1 MTKTPNCLRLGEEE
15 DFDLR
20 LIDDESLAQPYP
32 IDEWNVI
39 NALDRIQKLASGS
52 KLSDQFWYD
61 ISSPLEYLV
70 PILGL
75 KKVQIV
81 FLAILVETGDS
92 MTWRNFARF
101 LNCSRLYVMTFTD
114 DIEEMIRM
122 GWMDVK
128 GRNEVDSLF
137 DGFFLAPGVIT
148 ALRHNKRFEP
158 ESFEGFSEQEFVDR
172 LESRM
177 CKSLNSRDITF
188 CQDVRWMMRMVRAN
202 QQLPLCQELMKL
214 DCKFLRAFMLMV
226 VFDYTQSSDTEDEG
240 LPFNTVNNLFPEDF
254 ACNYLR
260 RSLRDGSNILFQKGL
275 VEYKCQDGLT
285 DTDTYVLTRKSKSEL
300 LSGYNPPCKKR
311 IKALNTKGLRSYTT
325 INEKKLFY
333 NNDEQ
338 KQFDK
343 LVELLSP
350 ENFKSVQQRLDEEGM
365 RKGFACLFYGGPGTG
380 KTESVL
386 QIARMTGRDII
397 QVDIASMKNK
407 FVGESE
413 KNIKEIFTNYRE
425 ICKNRDI
432 APILFFNEA
441 DAIINKRI
449 TDVDNSVEKMDNAM
463 QNIILKELE
472 NLDGILIATTNLTSN
487 LDNAFERRFLYKI
500 EFHKPEADVRAKIW
514 QCMLKDISY
523 KDAKHLASSF
533 DFSGGQIE
541 NIARKRTVDYIIT
554 GKKPT
559 INDLEAYCKNELI
572 SKVNNRNH
580 VAGFS

>member
-1 MTKTPNCLRLGEEE
+1 
-15 DFDLR
+15 
-20 LIDDESLAQPYP
+20 
-32 IDEWNVI
+32 
-39 NALDRIQKLASGS
+39 
-52 KLSDQFWYD
+52 
-61 ISSPLEYLV
+61 
-70 PILGL
+70 
-75 KKVQIV
+75 
-81 FLAILVETGDS
+81 
-92 MTWRNFARF
+92 
-101 LNCSRLYVMTFTD
+101 
-114 DIEEMIRM
+114 
-122 GWMDVK
+122 
-128 GRNEVDSLF
+128 
-137 DGFFLAPGVIT
+137 
-148 ALRHNKRFEP
+148 
-158 ESFEGFSEQEFVDR
+158 
-172 LESRM
+172 
-177 CKSLNSRDITF
+177 
-188 CQDVRWMMRMVRAN
+188 
-202 QQLPLCQELMKL
+202 
-214 DCKFLRAFMLMV
+214 MLMV

-463 QNIILKELE
+463 QNIILQELE

-487 LDNAFERRFLYKI
+487 LDNAFERRFLYNI
-500 EFHKPEADVRAKIW
+500 EFNKPEADIRAKIW

-572 SKVNNRNH
+572 SKVNSRNH